1 MSRVPW
7 PQPEDEFN
15 EGAAAPAATPNQGRD
30 DSHATGQDGSGS
42 RSRQEPA
49 ADPLET
55 NVATLDDQLA
65 DGDEQAADKTLWGNK
80 TRPETHVQVGNLE
93 SRTAD

>member
-15 EGAAAPAATPNQGRD
+15 EGAAAPGVTSSQGRD
-30 DSHATGQDGSGS
+30 DSCATRQNEGVS
-42 RSRQEPA
+42 RRRQKPV

-55 NVATLDDQLA
+55 NVATLDDQLD
-65 DGDEQAADKTLWGNK
+65 DGQY
-80 TRPETHVQVGNLE
+80 
-93 SRTAD
+93 